1 MNLGSFGLNVNYEKS
16 TQILYFSGILMESR
30 FMNNGIK
37 SVLVVDDDNMSL
49 KMAEFILKENGYTVY
64 TANSGERCLEILNQI
79 GIDLVLLDVEMPGMS
94 GIETLEVIRGDARLK
109 HQKVIFL
116 TVMMVDR
123 YKQEA
128 TRLGAADFV
137 QKPILPV
144 ELISRISKVLNES
157 EKQRILVVDDDSM
170 NLRFAKRM
178 LGDHYEI
185 SCVSSGSEALATIS
199 DFNPHL
205 ALLDLHMPEMN
216 GYDLLAEIRKI
227 HGFEDLPVVFL
238 TADNDRETEIQ
249 VFKAGALDYIQKPFV
264 ADVVL
269 HRLNRILDLKRLQS
283 SLQEEVEKRTAQLI
297 ESRRKVTNLSLQVV
311 TTLASTIDAKDKYTN
326 GHSIRVARYSRE
338 LGRRMGKTLQE
349 LDDIY
354 FIAMLHDIGK
364 IGIPDAIINKTSKLT
379 DEEYNTIKTHPGIGA
394 EILKNISEMPKME
407 IGAHWHH
414 ERYDGRGYPDGLK
427 GKEIPEI
434 ARIIAVADAYDAM
447 TSRRSYRSAL
457 PQEVV
462 RGEIEKGR
470 GFQFDPQIADKMLD
484 MIDDDHAY
492 AMRDDS

>member
-1 MNLGSFGLNVNYEKS
+1 MRTGSKK
-16 TQILYFSGILMESR
+16 ILI
-30 FMNNGIK
+30 
-37 SVLVVDDDNMSL
+37 VDDDVMSL
-49 KMAEFILKENGYTVY
+49 KMTELILQENGHQVLVAT
-64 TANSGERCLEILNQI
+64 SGEECLSILRQG
-79 GIDLVLLDVEMPGMS
+79 GIDLVLLDIEMPGIN
-94 GIETLEVIRGDARLK
+94 GIETLEQIRADAQLK
-109 HQKVIFL
+109 NVKVIFL
-116 TVMMVDR
+116 TVMIVGR
-123 YKQEA
+123 YKQDA
-128 TRLGAADFV
+128 DRLGASDFI

-144 ELISRISKVLNES
+144 ELVERIAKVFRDN

-185 SCVSSGSEALATIS
+185 SCVSSGAEALRVIHE
-199 DFNPHL
+199 FNPHL

-216 GYDLLAEIRKI
+216 GYELLAEIRKI
-227 HGFEDLPVVFL
+227 PNFEDLPVVFL
-238 TADNDRETEIQ
+238 TADNDRETEIE

-283 SLQEEVEKRTAQLI
+283 SLQEEVERRTAELS

-326 GHSIRVARYSRE
+326 GHSLRVAEYSRE
-338 LGRRMGKTLQE
+338 LGRRMGKMPEE
-349 LDDIY
+349 LEEIY

-364 IGIPDAIINKTSKLT
+364 IGIPDAIINKTSKL
-379 DEEYNTIKTHPGIGA
+379 DDDEYNIIKTHPGIGA
-394 EILKNISEMPKME
+394 EILKNISEMPNME

-427 GKEIPEI
+427 GMEIPEI

-462 RGEIEKGR
+462 RGEIEKGK
-470 GFQFDPQIADKMLD
+470 GLQFDPAIADKMLD
-484 MIDDDHAY
+484 MIDADVNY
-492 AMRDDS
+492 NMRDEGTHGNF

>member
-1 MNLGSFGLNVNYEKS
+1 M
-16 TQILYFSGILMESR
+16 
-30 FMNNGIK
+30 
-37 SVLVVDDDNMSL
+37 SVGPRNILVVDDDVMSL
-49 KMAEFILKENGYTVY
+49 RMTELILKEKGHQVF
-64 TANSGERCLEILNQI
+64 TASSGERCLEILHQG
-79 GIDLVLLDVEMPGMS
+79 GIDLVLLDIEMPGIS
-94 GIETLEVIRGDARLK
+94 GIETLERIRADHSLNHVKA
-109 HQKVIFL
+109 IFL
-116 TVMMVDR
+116 TVMMVER
-123 YKQEA
+123 YRQDAK
-128 TRLGAADFV
+128 RLGASDFI

-144 ELISRISKVLNES
+144 ELVERIAKVFRES

-178 LGDHYEI
+178 LGDHYEL
-185 SCVSSGSEALATIS
+185 SCVSSGAEALQVLAE
-199 DFNPHL
+199 FNPHL

-216 GYDLLAEIRKI
+216 GYELLAEIRKNPSYA
-227 HGFEDLPVVFL
+227 DLPVVFL

-269 HRLNRILDLKRLQS
+269 HRLNRILDLKHLQN
-283 SLQEEVEKRTAQLI
+283 SLQEEVEKRTAELS

-326 GHSIRVARYSRE
+326 GHSLRVAEYSRE
-338 LGRRMGKTLQE
+338 LGRRMGKTPAE
-349 LDDIY
+349 LEEIY

-364 IGIPDAIINKTSKLT
+364 IGIPDAIINKTSKL
-379 DEEYNTIKTHPGIGA
+379 DDDEYNTIKTHPGIGA
-394 EILKNISEMPKME
+394 EILKNISEMPNME

-427 GKEIPEI
+427 GMEIPEI

-462 RGEIEKGR
+462 RGEIEKGK
-470 GFQFDPQIADKMLD
+470 GLQFDPAIADKMLD
-484 MIDDDHAY
+484 MIDADVNY
-492 AMRDDS
+492 NMRDEGTHGNF

>member
-1 MNLGSFGLNVNYEKS
+1 
-16 TQILYFSGILMESR
+16 
-30 FMNNGIK
+30 MNNAGKTI
-37 SVLVVDDDNMSL
+37 LVVDDDNMSL
-49 KMAEFILKENGYTVY
+49 KMTELILQENGYRAV
-64 TANSGERCLEILNQI
+64 TASSGEMALEIVRQCD
-79 GIDLVLLDVEMPGMS
+79 IDLVLLDIEMPGMS
-94 GIETLEVIRGDARLK
+94 GIETLEVIRGDQKLK
-109 HQKVIFL
+109 DLKVIFL

-128 TRLGAADFV
+128 ARLGAVDFI

-144 ELISRISKVLNES
+144 ELASRISKVFRDS

-185 SCVSSGSEALATIS
+185 SCVSSGSEALATIG
-199 DFNPHL
+199 DFMPHL

-216 GYDLLAEIRKI
+216 GYELLAEIRKI
-227 HGFEDLPVVFL
+227 PEFEDLPVVFL

-249 VFKAGALDYIQKPFV
+249 VFKAGALDYIQKPFI

-283 SLQEEVEKRTAQLI
+283 SLQDEVEKQTAELS

-326 GHSIRVARYSRE
+326 GHSIRVAKYSRE
-338 LGRRMGKTLQE
+338 LGRRMGKSPQE
-349 LDDIY
+349 LEEIY

-379 DEEYNTIKTHPGIGA
+379 DEEYSTIKTHPGIGA
-394 EILKNISEMPKME
+394 EILKNISEMPNME

-427 GKEIPEI
+427 GTDIPEI

-462 RGEIEKGR
+462 RGEIEKGKSL
-470 GFQFDPQIADKMLD
+470 QFDPQIADMMLD
-484 MIDDDHAY
+484 MIDDDRNY
-492 AMRDDS
+492 AMRDEGNYGAF